1 VSTPSQPHTPAGDQ
15 TFVDN
20 DFAAEL
26 FWEKNHKVIIGAI
39 VAVII
44 VAIGV
49 VFWLY
54 KSHND
59 KLAAEALFAEA
70 KNPESW
76 REVIAKYP
84 RTQPAAN
91 AYFLL
96 AEAQR
101 EQGNF
106 DESNKTYQTFID
118 TFPKH
123 SLIGGARL
131 GLAEN
136 LAAQGK
142 IKESQESLGLILTD
156 DSSSYASPVAGLI
169 EGQQLLRQGKIAEA
183 RKVFLNTAQS
193 DPGSPAGRFAGS
205 MGAQLAV
212 LLPPDVAPVATA
224 PAATPA
230 P

>member
-1 VSTPSQPHTPAGDQ
+1 MSTPSQHTPTEDQ
-15 TFVDN
+15 TFVDSSL
-20 DFAAEL
+20 AAEI
-26 FWEKNHKVIIGAI
+26 FWEKNRKAIIGGI
-39 VAVII
+39 AVVVIL
-44 VAIGV
+44 AIGASL
-49 VFWLY
+49 WLI

-59 KLAAEALFAEA
+59 KLAAEVLFAEA

-84 RTQPAAN
+84 RTLPAAN

-96 AEAQR
+96 AESQR
-101 EQGNF
+101 EQGNL

-123 SLIGGARL
+123 SLVGGARL

-136 LAAQGK
+136 LAVQGK
-142 IKESQESLGLILTD
+142 TKEALDSLSQLQTQED
-156 DSSSYASPVAGLI
+156 SSYAGPVAGLI
-169 EGQQLLRQGKIAEA
+169 EGQELLRQGKIAEA
-183 RKVFLNTAQS
+183 RKIFLNTAQS
-193 DPGSPAGRFAGS
+193 DSSSPAGRFAGS

-212 LLPPDVAPVATA
+212 LLPPDVAPVA
-224 PAATPA
+224 PVATPT